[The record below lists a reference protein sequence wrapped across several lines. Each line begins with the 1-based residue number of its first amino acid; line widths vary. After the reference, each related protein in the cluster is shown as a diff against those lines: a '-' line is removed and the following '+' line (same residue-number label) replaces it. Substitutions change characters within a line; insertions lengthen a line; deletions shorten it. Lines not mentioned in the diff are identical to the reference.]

1 MTILVTF
8 HCSLLIWSI
17 ARIVFLCLLLV
28 ETIDLKHHKFIM
40 NFHFNLATFVNSAL
54 FNYLATHT
62 HILQMIII
70 YTTKL
75 TVCIFET
82 QIKCMESVKKIL
94 ACRSVVVVVMSSM
107 SSRLLEREFLFIYLF
122 KKYGEGLSLKKKSI
136 YNI

>member
-28 ETIDLKHHKFIM
+28 ETIDLNRHKFIM

-75 TVCIFET
+75 TVCIFERH
-82 QIKCMESVKKIL
+82 IKCMESVKKIL
-94 ACRSVVVVVMSSM
+94 ACRSVVVVVVMSSM
-107 SSRLLEREFLFIYLF
+107 SSCLLEREFLFIYLF
-122 KKYGEGLSLKKKSI
+122 LKWRGT
-136 YNI
+136 

>member
-28 ETIDLKHHKFIM
+28 ETIDLNRHKFIM
-40 NFHFNLATFVNSAL
+40 NFHFNLATLVNSAL

-62 HILQMIII
+62 HTHTHIYILQMIII

-75 TVCIFET
+75 TVCIFERH
-82 QIKCMESVKKIL
+82 IKCMESVKKIL
-94 ACRSVVVVVMSSM
+94 ACRSVVVVVVMSSM
-107 SSRLLEREFLFIYLF
+107 SSCLLEREFLFIYLF
-122 KKYGEGLSLKKKSI
+122 KKKMERD
-136 YNI
+136 